1 MSENTGLKYH
11 IEELCK
17 ANLIKYHFDEPEPRV
32 LINDE
37 FWFDYDTNIDMDNL
51 ECYINIITGK
61 NEMVNMICEK
71 LNTTIENGC
80 IFKAYEYFQGQDVC
94 INQNCITMDIN
105 NISSRHGEAY
115 TSYNKSI
122 HFNLKIYVRGGQF
135 DNYYLIDDKDE
146 KKEFRIENI
155 NKLRDILN
163 QKFYYKTIKC
173 CEDDFKQTS

>member
-51 ECYINIITGK
+51 ECYINIITGN

-105 NISSRHGEAY
+105 NISS
-115 TSYNKSI
+115 
-122 HFNLKIYVRGGQF
+122 
-135 DNYYLIDDKDE
+135 
-146 KKEFRIENI
+146 
-155 NKLRDILN
+155 KL
-163 QKFYYKTIKC
+163 
-173 CEDDFKQTS
+173 E

>member
-1 MSENTGLKYH
+1 MSENTYLKSQ

-17 ANLIKYHFDEPEPRV
+17 ANSLKYHFRNDVPEPRV

-61 NEMVNMICEK
+61 NEIVNMICEK

-80 IFKAYEYFQGQDVC
+80 IFKAYEYFQGEDVC
-94 INQNCITMDIN
+94 VNKNCITIDIN
-105 NISSRHGEAY
+105 NISSKNDEAY
-115 TSYNKSI
+115 TSYGKSI
-122 HFNLKIYVRGGQF
+122 HFNLKIYVKGGGRY
-135 DNYYLIDDKDE
+135 DKYYLIDNRYNDNNNE

-155 NKLRDILN
+155 SKLRDILN
-163 QKFYYKTIKC
+163 QRCI
-173 CEDDFKQTS
+173 

>member
-1 MSENTGLKYH
+1 MSENTYLKSQ

-17 ANLIKYHFDEPEPRV
+17 ANSLKYHFRNDVPEPRV

-80 IFKAYEYFQGQDVC
+80 IFKSYEYFQGEDGCV
-94 INQNCITMDIN
+94 NNNTITIDIN
-105 NISSRHGEAY
+105 NISNRHFETY
-115 TSYNKSI
+115 TYYEKFINFK
-122 HFNLKIYVRGGQF
+122 LKIYVRGGGGRF
-135 DNYYLIDDKDE
+135 DNFYLINDSDNNDE

-155 NKLRDILN
+155 NKLFDILN
-163 QKFYYKTIKC
+163 EKC
-173 CEDDFKQTS
+173 I

>member
-1 MSENTGLKYH
+1 MSENTYLKLQ

-17 ANLIKYHFDEPEPRV
+17 AKSIQYYFRNEEQTPRV

-37 FWFDYDTNIDMDNL
+37 FWFEYDTNIDMDNI

-61 NEMVNMICEK
+61 NEMVNIICEK

-80 IFKAYEYFQGQDVC
+80 IFKAYEYFQGEDVC
-94 INQNCITMDIN
+94 VNQNNIIIDIN
-105 NISSRHGEAY
+105 NISSKNDKAY
-115 TSYNKSI
+115 TSYGKSI
-122 HFNLKIYVRGGQF
+122 NFSLKIYVRGGGGRY
-135 DNYYLIDDKDE
+135 DKYYLIDENDNNDEKHNDE

-163 QKFYYKTIKC
+163 EKC
-173 CEDDFKQTS
+173 I

>member
-1 MSENTGLKYH
+1 MSENTYIKSQ

-17 ANLIKYHFDEPEPRV
+17 ANSIKYHFINDVPQPRV
-32 LINDE
+32 FINDE

-61 NEMVNMICEK
+61 NEIVNMICEK

-80 IFKAYEYFQGQDVC
+80 NFKAYEYFQGEDVC
-94 INQNCITMDIN
+94 VNQNNITIDIN
-105 NISSRHGEAY
+105 NISSKNDEAY
-115 TSYNKSI
+115 TSYGKSI
-122 HFNLKIYVRGGQF
+122 HFNLKIYVRGGGRF

-163 QKFYYKTIKC
+163 QKCI
-173 CEDDFKQTS
+173 

>member
-1 MSENTGLKYH
+1 MSENTYIKSQ

-17 ANLIKYHFDEPEPRV
+17 ANSIKYHFINDVPQPRV
-32 LINDE
+32 FINDE

-61 NEMVNMICEK
+61 NEIVNMICEN

-80 IFKAYEYFQGQDVC
+80 IFKAYEYFQGEDGCV
-94 INQNCITMDIN
+94 NNNCITIDIN
-105 NISSRHGEAY
+105 NIINRHFETY
-115 TSYNKSI
+115 TYYEKFINFK
-122 HFNLKIYVRGGQF
+122 LKIYVRGGGRF
-135 DNYYLIDDKDE
+135 DKYYLIDNSDNNNDNNDE

-163 QKFYYKTIKC
+163 EKC
-173 CEDDFKQTS
+173 I